1 MSGFALRILQARE
14 NGEQM
19 KIVKLVSVPDVEVEI
34 EISGEEAV
42 NAILGDQEGWTPR
55 QLLMRAVNNLAS
67 FFKKLPD
74 TIVAELN
81 SEQRKLIT
89 DFFED
94 QARRFRQ

>member
-1 MSGFALRILQARE
+1 MLKARE
-14 NGEQM
+14 TGEHM
-19 KIVKLVSVPDVEVEI
+19 KISKLVSVPDVEVEI

-74 TIVAELN
+74 TVIAELN
-81 SEQRKLIT
+81 DAQRKLIA
-89 DFFED
+89 DFFEE

>member
-1 MSGFALRILQARE
+1 
-14 NGEQM
+14 M
-19 KIVKLVSVPDVEVEI
+19 KVVKLCSVPDVEVEI

-74 TIVAELN
+74 TAIAELN
-81 SEQRKLIT
+81 GAQRKLIA
-89 DFFED
+89 DFFEE